1 MTIWL
6 VLHKPGQESKG
17 TRLKMLDMSDNL
29 GL

>member
-1 MTIWL
+1 MTILL
-6 VLHKPGQESKG
+6 VLHEAGQGSKG